1 MQRWT
6 VEHRLTADG
15 PRNPYDQ
22 PTFRSRKAAERY
34 ARKHSC
40 EHSIYTVVAIPPC
53 GHGTVAVE
61 PMHGQRRPPGATP
74 VHYGPLS
81 SPPG

>member
-1 MQRWT
+1 MKRWT

-15 PRNPYDQ
+15 PRDPYDQ
-22 PTFRSRKAAERY
+22 PTFYRRKAAERY

-53 GHGTVAVE
+53 GHGTIAV
-61 PMHGQRRPPGATP
+61 PAGATRDRGDR
-74 VHYGPLS
+74 YGVT
-81 SPPG
+81 